1 MPLGELL
8 QALGLWQPGR
18 QSVGPVHDG
27 RSCWVCEDELG
38 AKTLLIVR
46 AGGADV
52 DGAESAKTRDLAE
65 G

>member
-1 MPLGELL
+1 MLLGELL
-8 QALGLWQPGR
+8 QALGLWQRGR
-18 QSVGPVHDG
+18 QSVGPVHGG

-46 AGGADV
+46 AGGTDV
-52 DGAESAKTRDLAE
+52 GGSESVKTRDLAE